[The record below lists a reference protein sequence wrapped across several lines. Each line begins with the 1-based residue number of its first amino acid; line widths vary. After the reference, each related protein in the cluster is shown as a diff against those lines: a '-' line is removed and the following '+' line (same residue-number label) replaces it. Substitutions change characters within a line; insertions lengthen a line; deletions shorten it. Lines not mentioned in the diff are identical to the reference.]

1 MFVDIHEMHTVIDEY
16 KLLEMTD
23 NNDKITADCI
33 LAAQGRVETYLRARY
48 DTAKI
53 FAARGAERDPEL
65 LLIVKNMAL
74 WFIVQ
79 RHNIDV
85 LYSRVKE
92 AYDLDIAYLTRIA
105 DGKISASWP
114 LLQTADGA
122 PASTIRMGSNPKRD
136 LSY

>member
-1 MFVDIHEMHTVIDEY
+1 MFIQTNEMHTVIDEY

-23 NNDKITADCI
+23 NNDKITAECL
-33 LAAQGRVETYLRARY
+33 LAAQSRVESYLRARY
-48 DTAKI
+48 DTAAL
-53 FAARGAERDPEL
+53 FSAQGDERNPEL
-65 LLIVKNMAL
+65 VMIVKNFAL

-92 AYDLDIAYLTRIA
+92 AYDIDVAYLTRIA
-105 DGKISASWP
+105 EGKITPSWP
-114 LLQTADGA
+114 LLQTDGGN
-122 PASTIRMGSNPKRD
+122 PVGTIRMGSNKKVD